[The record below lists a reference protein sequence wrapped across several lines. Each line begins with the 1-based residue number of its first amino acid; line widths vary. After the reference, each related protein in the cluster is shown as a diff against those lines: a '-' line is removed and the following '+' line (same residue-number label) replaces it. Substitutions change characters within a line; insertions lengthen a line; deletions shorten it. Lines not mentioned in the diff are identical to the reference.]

1 MRKEY
6 NIYVG
11 CEMKTLS
18 SGNFITFNSWF
29 DNVIDEN
36 VVLCYTSALEALG
49 MFNGSIDETE
59 IDVYALETGKYD
71 NIHYHIIPDFSAV
84 RFQSVGKVRCT
95 TFDQT
100 INDMLKDV
108 YIDRTALTEA
118 IANYYHSHGDS
129 FEGLIIDSEN
139 KTAFEEIKE
148 DAINYYNEY

>member
-1 MRKEY
+1 
-6 NIYVG
+6 
-11 CEMKTLS
+11 MKTLS
-18 SGNFITFNSWF
+18 SGSFITFNSWF

-71 NIHYHIIPDFSAV
+71 NINYHIISDFNDV
-84 RFQSVGKVRCT
+84 EVQQIGKVRCT
-95 TFDQT
+95 TFNQT
-100 INDMLKDV
+100 INDMIRDI

-118 IANYYHSHGDS
+118 LANYYHSHGDS
-129 FEGLIIDSEN
+129 FEGLLIDSDN

-148 DAINYYNEY
+148 DAISYYNEY